1 MVDILLMFFK
11 KADTLFT
18 LTKYIQPLFD
28 KLVAR
33 DKNENYKIIQTLE
46 YIDDEIADAY
56 LDIFTE
62 ELLCK
67 ISIDNVDFNQTE
79 SGRYYKMNSSYLIL
93 NMNI

>member
-1 MVDILLMFFK
+1 M
-11 KADTLFT
+11 
-18 LTKYIQPLFD
+18 
-28 KLVAR
+28 VAR
-33 DKNENYKIIQTLE
+33 DKNVNYKIIHTLE

-67 ISIDNVDFNQTE
+67 ISIDDVDFNQTE

-93 NMNI
+93 NI

>member
-1 MVDILLMFFK
+1 M
-11 KADTLFT
+11 
-18 LTKYIQPLFD
+18 
-28 KLVAR
+28 VAR

-46 YIDDEIADAY
+46 YIDDEIANAY

-67 ISIDNVDFNQTE
+67 ISIDNVDFNQTVA
-79 SGRYYKMNSSYLIL
+79 GRYYKMNSSYLIL

>member
-1 MVDILLMFFK
+1 M
-11 KADTLFT
+11 
-18 LTKYIQPLFD
+18 
-28 KLVAR
+28 VAR

-79 SGRYYKMNSSYLIL
+79 AGRYYKMNSSYLIL

>member
-1 MVDILLMFFK
+1 M
-11 KADTLFT
+11 
-18 LTKYIQPLFD
+18 
-28 KLVAR
+28 VAR

-46 YIDDEIADAY
+46 YIDDEIANAY

-79 SGRYYKMNSSYLIL
+79 AGRYYKMNSSYLIL

>member
-1 MVDILLMFFK
+1 M
-11 KADTLFT
+11 
-18 LTKYIQPLFD
+18 
-28 KLVAR
+28 VAR

-46 YIDDEIADAY
+46 YIGDEIANAY

-79 SGRYYKMNSSYLIL
+79 AGRYYKMNSSYLIL